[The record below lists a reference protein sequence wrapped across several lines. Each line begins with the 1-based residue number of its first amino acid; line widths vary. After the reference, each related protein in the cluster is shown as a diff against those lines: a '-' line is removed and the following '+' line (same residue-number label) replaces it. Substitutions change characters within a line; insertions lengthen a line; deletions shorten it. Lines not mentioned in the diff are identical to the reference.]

1 LWQCIIGFVLDEF
14 NGLVLL
20 GRDCLSFS
28 LHSFLEAWLGRE
40 AWADN
45 LSYCESGLLVGL
57 HGWYSRLFKPLRLFG
72 YEWLCFCWD
81 GVCVC

>member
-28 LHSFLEAWLGRE
+28 SHSFLEAWLGRE

-45 LSYCESGLLVGL
+45 LSYCESGLLVGMQ
-57 HGWYSRLFKPLRLFG
+57 GWYVFTPFQASSSLNLAMIAH
-72 YEWLCFCWD
+72 
-81 GVCVC
+81 